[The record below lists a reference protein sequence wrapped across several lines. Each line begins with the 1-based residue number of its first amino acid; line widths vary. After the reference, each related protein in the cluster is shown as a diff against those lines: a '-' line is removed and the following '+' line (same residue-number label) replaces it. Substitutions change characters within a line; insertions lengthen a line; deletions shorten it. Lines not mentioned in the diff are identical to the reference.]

1 MADYLLPELENGTI
15 PYKLCVFERNFVPGL
30 EISSKC
36 FFLYKFLFKYFDNI
50 NSFFLT
56 AQISNSVNDARRT
69 IIVMSPNYLQSNW
82 AQWEFRVA
90 QSQAV
95 SEKRSRIIVILY
107 GDIGDINKLE
117 PDIRDYLKLNTYVK
131 WGDKWFWEK
140 LKYAMPHVQSED
152 RVEKTKGLVKAAIKS
167 SVDDKLELIKP
178 VSVTPPQLTTPPAEK
193 VANPLI
199 TSLNA
204 KNAANSNGK
213 VHNGYNGHVNGAYV
227 INTSSRQSDV

>member
-1 MADYLLPELENGTI
+1 MLKQTFASPSLP
-15 PYKLCVFERNFVPGL
+15 
-30 EISSKC
+30 
-36 FFLYKFLFKYFDNI
+36 
-50 NSFFLT
+50 T
-56 AQISNSVNDARRT
+56 AQISNSVNDAKRT

-90 QSQAV
+90 QSHAAT
-95 SEKRSRIIVILY
+95 EKRSRIIVILY

-140 LKYAMPHVQSED
+140 LKYAMPHCKSSE
-152 RVEKTKGLVKAAIKS
+152 RVEKTKGLIKTAMKS

-178 VSVTPPQLTTPPAEK
+178 VSMTPPQLTTPPAEK

-204 KNAANSNGK
+204 KNASQNGK
-213 VHNGYNGHVNGAYV
+213 APNGYNGHVNGAFV

>member
-1 MADYLLPELENGTI
+1 M
-15 PYKLCVFERNFVPGL
+15 
-30 EISSKC
+30 
-36 FFLYKFLFKYFDNI
+36 
-50 NSFFLT
+50 
-56 AQISNSVNDARRT
+56 
-69 IIVMSPNYLQSNW
+69 
-82 AQWEFRVA
+82 A
-90 QSQAV
+90 QSHAAT
-95 SEKRSRIIVILY
+95 EKRSRIIVILY

-140 LKYAMPHVQSED
+140 LKYAMPHAHIRSDE
-152 RVEKTKGLVKAAIKS
+152 RKEKTKGLVKTAMKS

-213 VHNGYNGHVNGAYV
+213 EKSYHESNGHFNGAYV

>member
-1 MADYLLPELENGTI
+1 MLPELENGTI
-15 PYKLCVFERNFVPGL
+15 PYKLCVHERDWSPGL
-30 EISSKC
+30 EISSK
-36 FFLYKFLFKYFDNI
+36 FILERSIDLQIFYKLSTFYLL
-50 NSFFLT
+50 NST
-56 AQISNSVNDARRT
+56 AQISNSVNDAKRT

-90 QSQAV
+90 QSHAAT
-95 SEKRSRIIVILY
+95 EKRSRIIVILF

-140 LKYAMPHVQSED
+140 LKYAMPHVKSSE
-152 RVEKTKGLVKAAIKS
+152 RVEKSKGLVKTAMKS

-178 VSVTPPQLTTPPAEK
+178 ISVTPPQLTTPPAEK

-204 KNAANSNGK
+204 KNTKQNGK
-213 VHNGYNGHVNGAYV
+213 THNGYNGHINGAFV

>member
-1 MADYLLPELENGTI
+1 M
-15 PYKLCVFERNFVPGL
+15 
-30 EISSKC
+30 
-36 FFLYKFLFKYFDNI
+36 
-50 NSFFLT
+50 
-56 AQISNSVNDARRT
+56 NDAKRT

-90 QSQAV
+90 QSHAAT
-95 SEKRSRIIVILY
+95 EKRSRIIVILY

-140 LKYAMPHVQSED
+140 LKYAMPHVKSSE
-152 RVEKTKGLVKAAIKS
+152 RVEKSKGLVKTAMKS

-199 TSLNA
+199 TKLNA
-204 KNAANSNGK
+204 KNANQ
-213 VHNGYNGHVNGAYV
+213 NGYNGHINGAFV

>member
-1 MADYLLPELENGTI
+1 MLILIFA
-15 PYKLCVFERNFVPGL
+15 
-30 EISSKC
+30 SSP
-36 FFLYKFLFKYFDNI
+36 
-50 NSFFLT
+50 ST
-56 AQISNSVNDARRT
+56 AQISNSVNDAKRT

-90 QSQAV
+90 QSHAAT
-95 SEKRSRIIVILY
+95 EKRSRIIVILY

-131 WGDKWFWEK
+131 WGDKWFWHK
-140 LKYAMPHVQSED
+140 LKYAMPHVKSSE
-152 RVEKTKGLVKAAIKS
+152 RVDKTATGLVKTAMKS

-178 VSVTPPQLTTPPAEK
+178 ISVTPPQLTTPPAEK

-204 KNAANSNGK
+204 KNANHNGK
-213 VHNGYNGHVNGAYV
+213 VHNGNGYNGHINGAFV

>member
-1 MADYLLPELENGTI
+1 MI
-15 PYKLCVFERNFVPGL
+15 V
-30 EISSKC
+30 S
-36 FFLYKFLFKYFDNI
+36 NI
-50 NSFFLT
+50 DETLSTST

-69 IIVMSPNYLQSNW
+69 IIVMSPHYLQSNW

-90 QSQAV
+90 QSHAAT
-95 SEKRSRIIVILY
+95 EKRSRIIVILY

-140 LKYAMPHVQSED
+140 LKYAMPHVKSSE
-152 RVEKTKGLVKAAIKS
+152 RLEKGKGLVKSAIKS

-178 VSVTPPQLTTPPAEK
+178 ISVTPPMLTTPPAEK

-204 KNAANSNGK
+204 KNAANQNGK
-213 VHNGYNGHVNGAYV
+213 AHNGYNGHINGAYV